1 MARLEASVDCHV
13 GMMEGVYLGASM
25 VCSAAG
31 MMGLCRGR
39 LSRQLALVALE
50 AVEAGAAMR

>member
-1 MARLEASVDCHV
+1 MARLGASADCHV
-13 GMMEGVYLGASM
+13 GMMVGVYLGASM

-39 LSRQLALVALE
+39 LSRQLALVVLVA
-50 AVEAGAAMR
+50 AGAAMR